1 MKKKQKS
8 SILLGFFWFLSI
20 CKLIIDDFYRK
31 MLKNLKINFKKN
43 SEVFSL
49 IILILFASI
58 LTTYLNLKKN
68 YDEEKYNNFIDNVY
82 LKKTLNHLVNNL
94 EPKIKKIKHK
104 INSGETFD
112 KILESYSIEKKEI
125 QKIKKSLQKKI
136 NLNKLNTRQIIQF
149 NLDKTNNKI
158 IEFTYQISSTQ
169 KIFLKR
175 DIQEDKFDEKILT
188 IKLDKKIVYEENI
201 ISESLYKAAVNK
213 KIPANTIIEFA
224 RIYGFQVDFQR
235 DIRKEDKFQIMYEIF
250 QNEKKEIIET
260 GEILF
265 ANLKLSGQDNS
276 LYYFDELGSEG
287 HYDRNGKSIQKALM
301 KTPINGARLSSP
313 FGMRKHPIDG
323 FNKMHRGTDFAAP
336 MGTPIMAS
344 GDGVIKKAG
353 WCGGGGNCV
362 KIKHN
367 STYQTVYAHMSKFAR
382 GIKPGVRVKQGQ
394 TIGYVGSTGKS
405 TGPHLHYEV
414 IVNGKKVNSQKLK
427 LPSGKIL
434 KGKERKLFETKKI
447 KLDILKS
454 EKILGID

>member
-1 MKKKQKS
+1 MYPIHFQ
-8 SILLGFFWFLSI
+8 
-20 CKLIIDDFYRK
+20 
-31 MLKNLKINFKKN
+31 MLKILKNKIRKNIQIFGLIFLIALTIVSTSYFNFKKN
-43 SEVFSL
+43 NN
-49 IILILFASI
+49 IQA
-58 LTTYLNLKKN
+58 
-68 YDEEKYNNFIDNVY
+68 YNNFIDNVY
-82 LKKTLNHLVNNL
+82 FKKTLSHLVDNL
-94 EPKIKKIKHK
+94 ESKYKKIKHK
-104 INSGETFD
+104 IKSGETFD
-112 KILESYSIEKKEI
+112 KILESYSIEKSEI
-125 QKIKKSLQKKI
+125 LKIKNSLKDKV
-136 NLNKLNTRQIIQF
+136 NLNKLNTKQIIQF

-158 IEFTYQISSTQ
+158 SEFEYQTSNTQ

-175 DIQEDKFDEKILT
+175 NIENDKFKEEILS
-188 IKLDKKIVYEENI
+188 IKLDKKIVYNENI
-201 ISESLYKAAVNK
+201 ILQSLYKAATDEN
-213 KIPANTIIEFA
+213 IPANTIIEFA

-235 DIRKEDKFQIMYEIF
+235 DIRKQDKFQIMYEIF
-250 QNEKKEIIET
+250 LNEKNEIVET

-276 LYYFDELGSEG
+276 LYYFDKDGSEG
-287 HYDRNGKSIQKALM
+287 HYDKNGKSVKKALM

-344 GDGVIKKAG
+344 GDGVVKKAG

-367 STYQTVYAHMSKFAR
+367 STYQTIYAHMSKFAR
-382 GIKPGVRVKQGQ
+382 GIKTGVRVKQGQ

-434 KGKERKLFETKKI
+434 KGKERKNFETKKI
-447 KLDILKS
+447 KLDVLKS
-454 EKILGID
+454 EKIIGIN

>member
-1 MKKKQKS
+1 MLKIIHYKIKQN
-8 SILLGFFWFLSI
+8 IEIFA
-20 CKLIIDDFYRK
+20 LIILIITGAISTSYF
-31 MLKNLKINFKKN
+31 NFKKN
-43 SEVFSL
+43 NNSKL
-49 IILILFASI
+49 
-58 LTTYLNLKKN
+58 
-68 YDEEKYNNFIDNVY
+68 YNNFIDNIY
-82 LKKTLNHLVNNL
+82 LKKTLNHIVVNL
-94 EPKIKKIKHK
+94 EPKYKRVKHK
-104 INSGETFD
+104 IRSGETFD
-112 KILESYSIEKKEI
+112 KILESYLIEKSEI
-125 QKIKKSLQKKI
+125 NKIKNSLKNKV
-136 NLNKLNTRQIIQF
+136 NLNKLNTEQIIQF
-149 NLDKTNNKI
+149 SLDKTNNKI
-158 IEFTYQISSTQ
+158 NEFTYQVSNKQ
-169 KIFLKR
+169 KIYLKR
-175 DIQEDKFDEKILT
+175 NIDNDKFNEEILS
-188 IKLDKKIVYEENI
+188 IKLDKKIIYKENLI
-201 ISESLYKAAVNK
+201 LQSLYKSASDQ
-213 KIPANTIIEFA
+213 KIPANIIIEFA

-235 DIRKEDKFQIMYEIF
+235 DIRSRDKFQIMYEIF
-250 QNEKKEIIET
+250 LNDKNNIVET

-276 LYYFDELGSEG
+276 LYYFDSEGSEG
-287 HYDRNGKSIQKALM
+287 HYDKNGKSVKKALM

-323 FNKMHRGTDFAAP
+323 YNKMHRGTDFAAP

-414 IVNGKKVNSQKLK
+414 IVNGKKVNSQRLK

-447 KLDILKS
+447 KIDVLKS
-454 EKILGID
+454 EKILGIN

>member
-1 MKKKQKS
+1 MVNFFKKK
-8 SILLGFFWFLSI
+8 I
-20 CKLIIDDFYRK
+20 
-31 MLKNLKINFKKN
+31 KKN
-43 SEVFSL
+43 FEIFTL
-49 IILILFASI
+49 ISVI
-58 LTTYLNLKKN
+58 LTTALFIIYFNYTKN
-68 YDEEKYNNFIDNVY
+68 KSYEVYNNFIDNIY
-82 LKKTLNHLVNNL
+82 LKKTLNHIVKNL
-94 EPKIKKIKHK
+94 EPKYKKVKHK
-104 INSGETFD
+104 IRSGETFD
-112 KILESYSIEKKEI
+112 KILESYSIEKSEI
-125 QKIKKSLQKKI
+125 VKIKNSLKKKV
-136 NLNKLNTRQIIQF
+136 NLNKLNTQQIIHF
-149 NLDKTNNKI
+149 SLDKTNNKI
-158 IEFTYQISSTQ
+158 EEFSYQVSNTQ
-169 KIFLKR
+169 KIYLKR
-175 DIQEDKFDEKILT
+175 NIEEDYFKEEIIS
-188 IKLDKKIVYEENI
+188 IKLDKKIIYKEDLI
-201 ISESLYKAAVNK
+201 IQSLYKTAIEK
-213 KIPANTIIEFA
+213 KIPANTIVEFA

-235 DIRKEDKFQIMYEIF
+235 DIRKNDKFQMMYEIF
-250 QNEKKEIIET
+250 LNEKNEIVQT

-265 ANLKLSGQDNS
+265 ANLNLNGQDNN
-276 LYYFDELGSEG
+276 LYYFDNKGSEG
-287 HYDRNGKSIQKALM
+287 HYDKNGKSVKKALM

-323 FNKMHRGTDFAAP
+323 YNKMHRGTDFAAP

-382 GIKPGVRVKQGQ
+382 GIKSGVRVKQGQ

-447 KLDILKS
+447 KLDVLKS
-454 EKILGID
+454 EKILGIN